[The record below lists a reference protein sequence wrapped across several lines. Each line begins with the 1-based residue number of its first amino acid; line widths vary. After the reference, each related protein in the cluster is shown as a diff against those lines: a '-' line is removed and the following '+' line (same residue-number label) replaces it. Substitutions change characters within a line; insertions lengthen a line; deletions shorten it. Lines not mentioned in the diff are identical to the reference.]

1 MDSKQ
6 VGHLG
11 LPRNG
16 AEGMFVG
23 VPTTASTQATGTGN
37 LALRVNIYPGF
48 VWLGNKVKECDMQ
61 ADFAVVTGNEMTSGQ
76 SKVYTVVLY
85 LNTVENVIYQ
95 IVVKGTAATT
105 GAQVPVTDAAIA
117 AMFGPGTKWFRLC
130 DITANRTGDT
140 TVTQAQVNTVRPALV
155 EISE

>member
-1 MDSKQ
+1 MDSTQ

-16 AEGMFVG
+16 VGGMFAG
-23 VPTTASTQATGTGN
+23 APTTASTQATTAGN

-48 VWLGNKVKECDMQ
+48 AWLGNVVKEFDLQ

-76 SKVYTVVLY
+76 SKVYTIVHY
-85 LNTVENVIYQ
+85 LNTVDNLIYQ
-95 IVVKGTAATT
+95 IVVKGAAATT
-105 GAQVPVTDAAIA
+105 GSQVRVTDAAIA
-117 AMFGPGTKWFRLC
+117 AMFAPGTKWYRLC